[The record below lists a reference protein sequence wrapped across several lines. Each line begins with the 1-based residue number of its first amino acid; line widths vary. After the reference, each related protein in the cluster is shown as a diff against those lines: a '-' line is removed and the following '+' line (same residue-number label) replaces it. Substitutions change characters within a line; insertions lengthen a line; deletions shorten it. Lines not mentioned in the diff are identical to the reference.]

1 MAKKLYEESHIADI
15 AAAIREK
22 GGTGTYKVAQ
32 MADAVRAISGSASV
46 EGVDPLVTYDQQNP
60 LLTQYLTESAGYTP
74 DDYTVS
80 VALSYAYKKPAYIKC
95 HPVGYTVSLDNAG
108 ELNLTD
114 GGEVLTKT
122 VEAGDHVLINTT
134 PNKVAHWWLT
144 VGGSVKQCGTIK
156 PTGAIR
162 MIATPAINVRDLG
175 GWACDGGTVKYGKIF
190 RGGELSASDREVLVG
205 QLGIRH
211 DIDLRSKDET
221 GGITKSPLG
230 DEVYYTNPDNYP
242 WYTLVYNEWG
252 TLLRTI
258 FNAVAHNEPLI
269 FHCAAGSDRTGTV
282 ACIVEALLGMSQTDI
297 DRDFELSTFG
307 ISLGEGVYEARR
319 RTDRHT
325 NDDPTLRWR
334 DLIEEITAKDGDT
347 FNQKVVNWVGNTLKF
362 TADEINA
369 FRHSMIDGNPAD
381 VVVEEPKDYTR
392 VEWVQIAERGTTGDM
407 SMECYRPHLKTNV
420 RWCDVGQI
428 KFRLACYH
436 TANTKDIIFCTMDGS
451 SYLGTSPY
459 IRTDN
464 TNKMFGQWSGSG
476 SYSITPSIAANGDF
490 NEFEITMNTTAT
502 GYIRIGSWG
511 DGNYTFIHYWDYV
524 EFLDKSGNTIARYEA
539 TVYKY
544 GETGQV
550 NGFMET
556 VSGEFVL
563 DNYTGGGF
571 PNCGEPL

>member
-1 MAKKLYEESHIADI
+1 MAKKLYEETDIADI
-15 AAAIREK
+15 AVAIREQ
-22 GGTGTYKVAQ
+22 GGTGKYKVRQ
-32 MADAVRAISGSASV
+32 MGDAVRAISGA
-46 EGVDPLVTYDQQNP
+46 EPLVEYDQQNP
-60 LLTQYLTESAGYTP
+60 LLTQYLEESAGYSP
-74 DDYTVS
+74 DDYSTS
-80 VALSYAYKKPAYIKC
+80 VALSYAYKKPDYVKC
-95 HPVGYTVSLDNAG
+95 HPVGHTITITEGGTLH
-108 ELNLTD
+108 LTD
-114 GGEVLTKT
+114 GGEVLVKT
-122 VEAGDHVLINTT
+122 VEAGDHVLVNTT
-134 PNKVAHWWLT
+134 PNEVAHWWLT
-144 VGGSVKQCGTIK
+144 VDGTVKQSGTIK
-156 PTGAIR
+156 PTGYVR
-162 MIATPAINVRDLG
+162 MISTPTINVRDLG
-175 GWACDGGTVKYGKIF
+175 GWSCDGGTVKYGKIF

-258 FNAVAHNEPLI
+258 FDAVAHNEPLI

-319 RTDRHT
+319 RTDIHS
-325 NDDPTLRWR
+325 DDNPTLLRWR
-334 DLIEEITAKDGDT
+334 DLIGEINAKEGDT
-347 FNQKVVNWVGNTLKF
+347 FTQKVVNWVGNTLKF

-369 FRHSMIDGNPAD
+369 FRRALIDGDPAD
-381 VVVEEPKDYTR
+381 VVIEEPKDYTR
-392 VEWVQIAERGTTGDM
+392 VEWVQIAERGTSGDM
-407 SMECYRPHLKTNV
+407 SMECYRPHIKTNV

-436 TANTKDIIFCTMDGS
+436 TANTKDIIFCTMNDS

-464 TNKMFGQWSGSG
+464 TSKMFGQWSGSG
-476 SYSITPSIAANGDF
+476 SYAITPSIAANGDF
-490 NEFEITMNTTAT
+490 NEFEITMNTTET

-511 DGNYTFIHYWDYV
+511 DGNYTFIHYWDYM
-524 EFLDKSGNTIARYEA
+524 EFIGKDGNTLARYEA

-571 PNCGEPL
+571 PNCGEPV